1 MSVGSAAPFVRR
13 TRFWRRVRR
22 VLPLALLLLVS
33 FFLLVTIS
41 ASAMRAVLEA
51 RNSQQ
56 VRAGVA
62 TGVLP
67 WMTISYIARVY
78 GVPETDLLA
87 ALALSDTKRH
97 RSAPLRAIAA
107 HEGRDLDADIARLN
121 ALIDTRRPPPGTPRA
136 IP

>member
-1 MSVGSAAPFVRR
+1 MSVGSAAPIVRR
-13 TRFWRRVRR
+13 SRFWRRVRR

-51 RNSQQ
+51 RNSQRVQ
-56 VRAGVA
+56 AGVA

-87 ALALSDTKRH
+87 ALSLSDTKQH
-97 RSAPLRAIAA
+97 RSAPLRAIAN
-107 HEGRDLDADIARLN
+107 HEGRDLDADIVTLN
-121 ALIDTRRPPPGTPRA
+121 RLIDARRSPLGTPRA